1 MPSFDDLITSARGPG
16 VIGTVLALIVLLG
29 FSGLFLLVCDESP
42 KGSAGLSLA
51 GVVKNH
57 ESEIEALH
65 SRVSMAQKN
74 LETIPVL
81 EKKVADIEAISSST
95 RVNKGAITGLQNRVS
110 ILREN
115 IGSAQKDLL
124 AYKAKYRASMRDK
137 AKGEQIAEITTLAG
151 RTFRHVAVREV
162 TPIGM
167 QIRHDDGFT
176 RIPYEDLPHALQER
190 FQFDPQEKR
199 EAVKAE
205 SSSEQVHLNNVAE
218 ADAAGQVQAIA
229 NREKQNQEDKQ
240 KAISQIAL
248 LETQIKAIDG
258 DIADLQSQASNARS
272 QTSSAKA
279 AGRMVVDHT
288 NNYLYSIQS
297 KKNQRVEV
305 QNQIQSLRTKL

>member
-124 AYKAKYRASMRDK
+124 AYKAKYRASM
-137 AKGEQIAEITTLAG
+137 
-151 RTFRHVAVREV
+151 
-162 TPIGM
+162 
-167 QIRHDDGFT
+167 
-176 RIPYEDLPHALQER
+176 
-190 FQFDPQEKR
+190 
-199 EAVKAE
+199 
-205 SSSEQVHLNNVAE
+205 
-218 ADAAGQVQAIA
+218 
-229 NREKQNQEDKQ
+229 
-240 KAISQIAL
+240 
-248 LETQIKAIDG
+248 
-258 DIADLQSQASNARS
+258 
-272 QTSSAKA
+272 
-279 AGRMVVDHT
+279 
-288 NNYLYSIQS
+288 
-297 KKNQRVEV
+297 
-305 QNQIQSLRTKL
+305 